1 MGSSR
6 REQIAAVAAVDDPQ
20 RAALYDYVSR
30 QSEPVGRDD
39 AAEHLGISRST
50 VAFHLDRLVEQGLL
64 VTEYRRLS
72 GRTGPGSG
80 RPAKLYRRAPGD
92 VQVSI
97 PPRQYELASE
107 LLASAIDEAERS
119 HLPVREALASVATAT
134 GRRLGAQ
141 AGSLDAALEEGGYQ
155 PRADEAGRIALAN
168 CPFHRLASAHTELVC
183 HANAALLRGIA
194 EGAGADPETVEAV
207 TPLDD
212 GCCVRITR
220 MQDAIR

>member
-1 MGSSR
+1 MASPR
-6 REQIAAVAAVDDPQ
+6 RAQIAAIAANDDPQ
-20 RAALYDYVSR
+20 RAALYDHVSR
-30 QSEPVGRDD
+30 SAHPVGRDD
-39 AAEHLGISRST
+39 AAQQLGLPRST
-50 VAFHLDRLVEQGLL
+50 AAFHLDRLVEQGLL

-97 PPRQYELASE
+97 PPRQYELAGE
-107 LLASAIDEAERS
+107 LLATAIDTSERNEI
-119 HLPVREALASVATAT
+119 PVREALTSVATET
-134 GRRLGAQ
+134 GRRLGTA
-141 AGSLDAALEEGGYQ
+141 AGSLNAALEEGGYQ
-155 PRADEAGRIALAN
+155 PRADETGGIALAN
-168 CPFHRLASAHTELVC
+168 CPFHRLASGHTELVC

-212 GCCVRITR
+212 GCCVRIAST
-220 MQDAIR
+220 QDAIR

>member
-1 MGSSR
+1 MASPR
-6 REQIAAVAAVDDPQ
+6 RAQIAAIAAIDDPQ

-30 QSEPVGRDD
+30 SAHPVGRDD
-39 AAEHLGISRST
+39 AAQQLGLPRST
-50 VAFHLDRLVEQGLL
+50 AAFHLDRLVEQGLL
-64 VTEYRRLS
+64 ATEYRRLS

-97 PPRQYELASE
+97 PPRQYELAGE
-107 LLASAIDEAERS
+107 LLATAIDTSERGDI
-119 HLPVREALASVATAT
+119 PVREALTTVATEA
-134 GRRLGAQ
+134 GRRLGTA
-141 AGSLDAALEEGGYQ
+141 AGSLSAALEEGGYE
-155 PRADEAGRIALAN
+155 PRVDAGGIALAN
-168 CPFHRLASAHTELVC
+168 CPFHRLASAHTDLVC

-212 GCCVRITR
+212 GCCVRIAST
-220 MQDAIR
+220 QDAIR

>member
-1 MGSSR
+1 MRSSR

-20 RAALYDYVSR
+20 RAALYEWVSR
-30 QSEPVGRDD
+30 RGEAVGRDD
-39 AAEHLGISRST
+39 AARELDLPRST

-97 PPRQYELASE
+97 PPRQYELAGE

-119 HLPVREALASVATAT
+119 DIPVREALASIAAET
-134 GRRLGAQ
+134 GRHLGTQ

-155 PRADEAGRIALAN
+155 PRADEAGGIALAN

-194 EGAGADPETVEAV
+194 DGVGVDPDAVESI

-212 GCCVRITR
+212 GCCVRIAPA
-220 MQDAIR
+220 QDAIR